1 MIMFF
6 PLHLSLPILKQ
17 QNQFPSSWFQLL
29 LFSVFLYLPFVFYFF
44 FYPLSRVNF
53 LLYFSFSISPH
64 PVISPSNRKIQ
75 SHFRQHASP
84 SSLTSPRWL
93 TSLSGWFPAGRGGR
107 GEGAIFY
114 LMFEYDFLFDFLFEI
129 VFSYTRLWWNG
140 SECPSLASSSK
151 SQLLSRLLSKS
162 FPCPPKSKKKS
173 YGPKI
178 VILIK
183 NFPRRISFTY
193 MPPIIH
199 IWRGVRS
206 YAQCGCNVLA
216 KFWRLVGCSKRL
228 DW

>member
-84 SSLTSPRWL
+84 PLSSLTSPRWL
-93 TSLSGWFPAGRGGR
+93 TSLSRWFQAGRGGR
-107 GEGAIFY
+107 GEGAIF
-114 LMFEYDFLFDFLFEI
+114 FDVWIRFFI
-129 VFSYTRLWWNG
+129 YSIFY
-140 SECPSLASSSK
+140 
-151 SQLLSRLLSKS
+151 SRLFYIRGCDEMEVSAHLW
-162 FPCPPKSKKKS
+162 PPLPGVSCWADFSPKASPVLQNLKKNLMVQK
-173 YGPKI
+173 
-178 VILIK
+178 
-183 NFPRRISFTY
+183 
-193 MPPIIH
+193 
-199 IWRGVRS
+199 
-206 YAQCGCNVLA
+206 
-216 KFWRLVGCSKRL
+216 
-228 DW
+228 